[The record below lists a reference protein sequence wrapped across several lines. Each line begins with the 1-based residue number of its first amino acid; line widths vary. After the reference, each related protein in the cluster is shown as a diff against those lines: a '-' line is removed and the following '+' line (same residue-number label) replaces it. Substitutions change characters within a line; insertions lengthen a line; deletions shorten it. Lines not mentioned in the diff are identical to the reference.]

1 MKKKTAAL
9 LIAVGMILA
18 AMPVLAE
25 EKSAPVEKPFLTFP
39 VSITYYSVY
48 WWRGVELNG
57 KGAGLIWP
65 QLGVNLG
72 ESGISAFVA
81 GGANTDYFVAS
92 DSADRKYAKTFHE
105 FDAAV
110 AYSGEIAGK
119 VTLGLGMTYVKYFYY
134 DAYDPAVK
142 DPSFIEGALS
152 VGLKVPLNPKIDLYY
167 DYYVKESAAKTP
179 VDEDYY
185 ASFSLTHDLIATEDG
200 FKLTANP
207 WISYYNNA
215 YLDRKGWSDAGLT
228 LTTTKD
234 YKGTVFTASVNFARS
249 LSKDFQLPADIDGNG
264 TPGKLRN
271 HFWAEFGV
279 SRTLQ

>member
-1 MKKKTAAL
+1 MKKTLVSLALVAILSAIPAVAQEAAP
-9 LIAVGMILA
+9 A
-18 AMPVLAE
+18 A
-25 EKSAPVEKPFLTFP
+25 EKSFLTFP
-39 VSITYYSVY
+39 VSVTYYSIY

-65 QLGVNLG
+65 QAGINLG
-72 ESGISAFVA
+72 ETGLSVFAA
-81 GGANTDYFVAS
+81 GGVNTDYFAAS
-92 DSADRKYAKTFHE
+92 DSEDRKYSKTLHE
-105 FDAAV
+105 FDGGL
-110 AYSGEIAGK
+110 AYTTEIAGTL
-119 VTLGLGMTYVKYFYY
+119 TLGLGATYVKYFYH
-134 DAYDPAVK
+134 DAVTHTAD

-152 VGLKVPLNPKIDLYY
+152 LGLKVPLNPKIDFYY

-185 ASFSLTHDLIATEDG
+185 VSFSLTHDFIATDDG

-207 WISYYNNA
+207 WVSYYNNA

-228 LTTTKD
+228 LTTAKD
-234 YKGTVFTASVNFARS
+234 YKGTTFTASVNYARS
-249 LSKDFQLPADIDGNG
+249 LSKDFQPEVDINGDGIS
-264 TPGKLRN
+264 GKLKN